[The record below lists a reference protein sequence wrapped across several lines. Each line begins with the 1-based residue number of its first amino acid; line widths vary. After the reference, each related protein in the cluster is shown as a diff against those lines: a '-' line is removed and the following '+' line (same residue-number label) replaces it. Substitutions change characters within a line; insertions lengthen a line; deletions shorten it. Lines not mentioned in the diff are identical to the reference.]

1 MEGAGKGGS
10 PAAVHPIWGCFLDL
24 VNALACIGTAVA
36 LFPVVKRQNEAV
48 ALGFVTSW
56 IGLIGAPLLI
66 ASAIAALFRGN
77 DDLFSLVEGAAPSR
91 QAH

>member
-1 MEGAGKGGS
+1 MEGAGKGRQPSRGPPS
-10 PAAVHPIWGCFLDL
+10 WGCFLDL

-56 IGLIGAPLLI
+56 IGLVGAPLLI

-77 DDLFSLVEGAAPSR
+77 DDLFSVVEGAAPSR

>member
-1 MEGAGKGGS
+1 MEGAGKGRQPSCGPPS
-10 PAAVHPIWGCFLDL
+10 WGCFVDL

-48 ALGFVTSW
+48 ALGFVTSR
-56 IGLIGAPLLI
+56 IGLIGAPPLI

-77 DDLFSLVEGAAPSR
+77 DDLFSVVEGAAPSR

>member
-10 PAAVHPIWGCFLDL
+10 PAEVHPIWGCFLDL

-48 ALGFVTSW
+48 ALGFVTSR

-66 ASAIAALFRGN
+66 ASRHCL
-77 DDLFSLVEGAAPSR
+77 S
-91 QAH
+91 